1 MVNPISINKIA
12 KQFCETAADLLTGDR
27 ASAHGE
33 ASVNFDRIALLW
45 SAYLHTSIAGNQVP
59 VMMALLKIARS
70 TGGDY
75 NEDDYI
81 DMCGY
86 SALAG
91 EMAAKQF
98 EQANGDNRLYRG
110 RKDYEAGK

>member
-1 MVNPISINKIA
+1 
-12 KQFCETAADLLTGDR
+12 
-27 ASAHGE
+27 
-33 ASVNFDRIALLW
+33 LW
-45 SAYLHTSIAGNQVP
+45 SAYLHKDIAGNQVP
-59 VMMALLKIARS
+59 IMMTLLKIARS

-110 RKDYEAGK
+110 RKDE